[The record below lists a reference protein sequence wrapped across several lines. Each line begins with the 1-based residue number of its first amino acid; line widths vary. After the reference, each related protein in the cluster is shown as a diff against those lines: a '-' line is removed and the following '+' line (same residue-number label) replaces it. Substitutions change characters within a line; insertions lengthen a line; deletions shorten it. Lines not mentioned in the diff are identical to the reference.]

1 MAQAAAKSEQAAAA
15 AAPVGVN
22 ATPLGL
28 FAFGLTL
35 LVLSFVNAGLI
46 VPAVGAGLDIIVG
59 LAVFYGGL
67 VMLLVGMLEFRAGN
81 NFTGTVFS
89 SYSAL
94 WLSFGFIVFP
104 ATGILA
110 ALAKEGTLYTGL
122 GLYLL
127 AWTIFTVLILIC
139 VLRTNVVLIAIFVAV
154 TLTLLSLTIAFLQ
167 GTGGNTFHALGGY
180 LGIVSSVLAWYLA
193 LAGILPYV
201 NPGLKLPV
209 GPIS

>member
-1 MAQAAAKSEQAAAA
+1 MAQAAAGSEQAAAA

-28 FAFGLTL
+28 FAFGLTF

-46 VPAVGAGLDIIVG
+46 VPAVGAGWTSL
-59 LAVFYGGL
+59 LAWRSYMGACRAFVSMF
-67 VMLLVGMLEFRAGN
+67 EFRAGN
-81 NFTGTVFS
+81 NFTGAVFS

-127 AWTIFTVLILIC
+127 AWTIFTVLILIYQQC
-139 VLRTNVVLIAIFVAV
+139 RSHRHIRSGDPDPSL
-154 TLTLLSLTIAFLQ
+154 LTIAFLQ
-167 GTGGNTFHALGGY
+167 ETGRNAFHALGGY

>member
-1 MAQAAAKSEQAAAA
+1 MAQAAAESEQAA

-59 LAVFYGGL
+59 LALFYGGL

-110 ALAKEGTLYTGL
+110 ALVKEGTLYTGL

-127 AWTIFTVLILIC
+127 AWTIFTALILIC
-139 VLRTNVVLIAIFVAV
+139 VLRTNVVLIAIFVVV